1 MARRVV
7 LACWGSYGDLFPY
20 LALATRLRARGHDA
34 IVATAPYYRD
44 LVTRAGVGF
53 HPMRPDL
60 DPDDTA
66 LIARVMDPAR
76 GASVVIGEITAP
88 AVREAY
94 ADLAPLAG
102 RADLVV
108 SHPITFA
115 APLAAE
121 SHRTPWLS
129 SVLAPTSF
137 FSATDFPVLPPTPPR
152 LQIWRSRPWAARAFF
167 RLARRITRPWTAPVR
182 SLRAELGLPDRGEP
196 LYEGQFSPLGTLALF
211 SRVLAV
217 VQPDWP
223 PATRVTGF
231 AFHAD
236 DAPMPAPV
244 AAFLAAGEAPVV
256 FTLGTSAVGAAGEFY
271 TESVAAA
278 RAIGRRA
285 LLLVGRQAGNWLT
298 GPPPPGL
305 LAAEYA
311 PHGDVFGRAAAIVH
325 HGGIGT
331 TARALAAGRPMLVV
345 PHAHD
350 QHDNA
355 HRVERLGVAR
365 VLDARAYRAARVAA
379 HLGPL
384 LSDARYRGA
393 ATRVAEIIAQEDG
406 VGTAVEEIERRLL

>member
-1 MARRVV
+1 VARRVV

-20 LALATRLRARGHDA
+20 LALARRLRARGHDA

-44 LVTRAGVGF
+44 LVTRTGAGF
-53 HPMRPDL
+53 HPMRPDIN
-60 DPDDTA
+60 PDDTA
-66 LIARVMDPAR
+66 LITRVMDPAR

-88 AVREAY
+88 AVRDAY
-94 ADLAPLAG
+94 ADLAPMAA

-121 SHRTPWLS
+121 THRIPWLS

-137 FSATDFPVLPPTPPR
+137 FSATDFPVLPPAPPR

-167 RLARRITRPWTAPVR
+167 QLARRISRPWTAPVR

-196 LYEGQFSPLGTLALF
+196 LYEGQFSPHGTLALF
-211 SRVLAV
+211 SRVLGVA
-217 VQPDWP
+217 QPDWP
-223 PATRVTGF
+223 PASRVTGF
-231 AFHAD
+231 AFHDD
-236 DAPMPAPV
+236 DAAVPAPV

-256 FTLGTSAVGAAGEFY
+256 FTLGTSAVGAAGDFY

-278 RAIGRRA
+278 RAVGRRA
-285 LLLVGRQAGNWLT
+285 LLLVGRQARRWSTESLPSGV
-298 GPPPPGL
+298 

-311 PHGDVFGRAAAIVH
+311 PHGEVFRRAAAVVH

-355 HRVERLGVAR
+355 HRVERLGAAR
-365 VLDARAYRAARVAA
+365 VLDARAYRAARVATY
-379 HLGPL
+379 LEPL
-384 LSDARYRGA
+384 LSDGRYRSA
-393 ATRVAEIIAQEDG
+393 ATRVAEVVAQEDG
-406 VGTAVEEIERRLL
+406 VATAVAEIERRLL